1 MPMVHYKPKTFR
13 ILNTVHYSVLGF
25 RERDFSLDST
35 AVIIF
40 NNSDHTDIMVS
51 ATCVPAA
58 L

>member
-13 ILNTVHYSVLGF
+13 ILNTVHYSVTGCIY
-25 RERDFSLDST
+25 RDFSLEST

-40 NNSDHTDIMVS
+40 NNNDYTDIMVS

>member
-1 MPMVHYKPKTFR
+1 MPTVHYKPKTFR
-13 ILNTVHYSVLGF
+13 ILNTVHYSVIGCIY
-25 RERDFSLDST
+25 RDFSLEST

-40 NNSDHTDIMVS
+40 NDNDHPDIMVY